1 MDGLQEVAADPEQIL
16 DGSVHREKP
25 LRVGRG
31 FEPAHLTLSLPSR
44 LMGDF
49 DPIVR
54 VLVCAVD
61 HGRHYG
67 AAGRGVTAQFV
78 RDQSSR
84 DTALSFQQLP
94 EEAFRRPPI
103 APRLYDMPQILL
115 PSLDLD
121 EYLVQIL
128 GVAHAATA
136 AP

>member
-1 MDGLQEVAADPEQIL
+1 MMDGSEEMAADTKQIL
-16 DGSVHREKP
+16 DGSMHRKEP
-25 LRVGRG
+25 LRVNSRL
-31 FEPAHLTLSLPSR
+31 EPAHLTLSLPSR

-84 DTALSFQQLP
+84 DTALS
-94 EEAFRRPPI
+94 
-103 APRLYDMPQILL
+103 
-115 PSLDLD
+115 S
-121 EYLVQIL
+121 
-128 GVAHAATA
+128 
-136 AP
+136 